1 MTKEEVLRKREGAL
15 FFTAPVDWQD
25 ILFVSIWEITI
36 PFYDEGMH
44 GGFRVWPKKF
54 GKCKRSPQLMSSRG
68 DELM

>member
-25 ILFVSIWEITI
+25 ILFVSIWEISI

-54 GKCKRSPQLMSSRG
+54 GKC
-68 DELM
+68 